1 MITRSIGSRVS
12 RSMASAKFKDGNS
25 TQPKTRPPKYV
36 KILIP
41 GDDNVMWRQKVTKRY
56 AVFVKVEDKKRSRDQ
71 RSVLA
76 GEDMPFGALVTFYRG
91 RFMKRASI
99 GKNTH
104 WITTVPGL
112 RGFYVLDSQ
121 ITGEWSWPASWV
133 RYVEEAAV
141 GGFLNSSRES
151 PDSNSNP
158 KGANCLM
165 DWFREFYDSS
175 NIGENGSNVF
185 AALIIKKRD
194 GVKKGDKLVWDYPWK

>member
-56 AVFVKVEDKKRSRDQ
+56 AVFVKVEDNKRSRDQ

-141 GGFLNSSRES
+141 GGFLNSRI
-151 PDSNSNP
+151 P
-158 KGANCLM
+158 
-165 DWFREFYDSS
+165 R
-175 NIGENGSNVF
+175 
-185 AALIIKKRD
+185 
-194 GVKKGDKLVWDYPWK
+194 

>member
-1 MITRSIGSRVS
+1 MITRAIGSRVS
-12 RSMASAKFKDGNS
+12 RSMAAAVKLKDAKL
-25 TQPKTRPPKYV
+25 TQPKTRTPKYV

-41 GDDNVMWRQKVTKRY
+41 GDENVMWKQKVTKRY
-56 AVFVKVEDKKRSRDQ
+56 AVFVKIENNKQSRDQ

-91 RFMKRASI
+91 RFLERDSI
-99 GKNTH
+99 GKKAKTH

-121 ITGEWSWPASWV
+121 ITGEWTWA

-141 GGFLNSSRES
+141 GGFLNSSRQS
-151 PDSNSNP
+151 PDSNGNP
-158 KGANCLM
+158 NGANCRM
-165 DWFREFYDSS
+165 EWFREFYDSS

>member
-1 MITRSIGSRVS
+1 M
-12 RSMASAKFKDGNS
+12 
-25 TQPKTRPPKYV
+25 
-36 KILIP
+36 IP

-121 ITGEWSWPASWV
+121 ITGEWSWV

-158 KGANCLM
+158 KGANCRM

-194 GVKKGDKLVWDYPWK
+194 GVKKGDKLLWDYPWT